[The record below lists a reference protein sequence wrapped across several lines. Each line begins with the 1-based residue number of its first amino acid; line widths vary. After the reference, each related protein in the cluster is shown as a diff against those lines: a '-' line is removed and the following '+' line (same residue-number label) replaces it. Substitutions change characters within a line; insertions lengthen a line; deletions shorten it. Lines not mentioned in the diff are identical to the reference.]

1 MDTGFIAKPLT
12 ARQIDQAFPL
22 IQVLAPGL
30 DVDRWRAFAH
40 AMIPDGAPI
49 PAPTGIIS
57 IQNGHGYIHGLFS
70 YACTQDL
77 CHGTVLA
84 VENVIVLDLFD
95 MAGAAVTLVGA
106 VDRLA
111 AALGCSAIHTSLDSS
126 EGAPCGR
133 GHSLFDAFQE
143 SGHAVECRRL
153 CKVLPAPGGAAADG
167 ANDNRT
173 TASRRSG

>member
-22 IQVLAPGL
+22 VQVLAPGL
-30 DVDRWRAFAH
+30 GVDRWRAFAR
-40 AMIPDGAPI
+40 AVIPDDGPR

-57 IQNGHGYIHGLFS
+57 IQNGNGYIHGLFS
-70 YACTQDL
+70 YARTQDL

-95 MAGAAVTLVGA
+95 MAGAALTLVGA

-111 AALGCSAIHTSLDSS
+111 AVLACTAIHTSLDSG
-126 EGAPCGR
+126 EGTPCGR
-133 GHSLFDAFQE
+133 GRSLLDAFRE
-143 SGHAVECRRL
+143 SGHAIECRRL
-153 CKVLPAPGGAAADG
+153 CKVLTPPGGAAGRAG
-167 ANDNRT
+167 K
-173 TASRRSG
+173 AS